1 MHVLDQHTI
10 VTLSLLAQSGEEGLA
25 AWMLD
30 DLFDLNCSVE
40 NAGYLSR
47 CKGRKKSAISLSVEA
62 WGRGTE

>member
-1 MHVLDQHTI
+1 MLVLDRRTI

-30 DLFDLNCSVE
+30 DLLDQSCSVE

-47 CKGRKKSAISLSVEA
+47 CKGRIKSAISPSVEA